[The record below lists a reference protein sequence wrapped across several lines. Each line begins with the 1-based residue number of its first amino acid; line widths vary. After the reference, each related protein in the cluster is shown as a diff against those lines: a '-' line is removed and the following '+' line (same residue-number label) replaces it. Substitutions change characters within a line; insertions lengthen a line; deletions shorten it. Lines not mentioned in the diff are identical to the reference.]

1 MPHIH
6 PVGKTTFWM
15 MGEQMPNDLKPIPY
29 GDERAAI
36 AKRIRQT
43 AAENYATRTPDIPQ
57 HNNGDL
63 EKALNSTEAFVSA
76 PGTFTKGLKH
86 DEHGR
91 VERAALNQFVAALNQ
106 DAGDPAQSG
115 ESPFPGV
122 YTTGLPATFD
132 GGLFKPGT
140 DGSYT
145 HPTPK
150 GARGW
155 ESPISGHTFDLE
167 GCDADATG
175 MPPAPAIGS
184 AELAA
189 EMGEVYCAALLR
201 DVKFSQWRD
210 GAADDHVAKLGALS
224 FFSSED
230 GLDLAAAKRRHARL
244 KDGVF
249 DASALFRGSTPG
261 AKAGPYISQFLLIGN
276 TERGA
281 PAAGREILESTD
293 AQPRAQV
300 FGTEL
305 AKHAPDQPTR
315 PEDGIILY
323 GVQGIPQQ
331 FRGHRAGV
339 DHMTAW
345 SVWHDVQNGANLKG
359 SDRFEDNARF
369 IATPRDLATY
379 VHFDA
384 LYQAYLNAVLIMLS
398 MEAKTDIGLPEGA
411 DDPCKHNRDA
421 FATFG
426 GPHILTLVTEV
437 ATRALKAVRRQK
449 FNTHLRSRP
458 EMLGAALSLAWKGGG
473 SADALGGFKGDCTTM
488 KDELLPILEMVAAH
502 NTEQNKKDWVPDGH
516 SNGPLDDAHNA
527 LLPMA
532 FPEGSPMHAAYG
544 AGHATV
550 AGACVTVVKAFFEMF
565 ETGAAKRAEIPLY
578 DVVDKKN
585 GYPGTYPAELFGKEK
600 LLTGTGNLSKPFEA
614 DPNDPTKLRTVDG
627 SPNLSIQ
634 GELDKL
640 AANISIGRN
649 FGGVHYYTDYYE
661 SLRMGE
667 RIAVSILQEQM
678 LTYREP
684 VTMRFTSFDGD
695 HIMIAGTG
703 GSRGANDAL
712 VFVWDKDGNGGTRQD
727 FETWWSL
734 HR

>member
-1 MPHIH
+1 
-6 PVGKTTFWM
+6 
-15 MGEQMPNDLKPIPY
+15 MPNDLRPIPN
-29 GDERAAI
+29 GNTRAAI
-36 AKRIRQT
+36 AKRIRHE
-43 AAENYATRTPDIPQ
+43 AAELAATRAPLIAQ
-57 HNNGDL
+57 QNNGDL
-63 EKALNSTEAFVSA
+63 DKALQSQADIIAA

-86 DEHGR
+86 DIHGR
-91 VERAALNQFVAALNQ
+91 VHRTALTRFVDALNQ
-106 DAGDPAQSG
+106 DPNNAAQEQ

-122 YTTGLPATFD
+122 YTTGLPAEFDADLFDPTAD
-132 GGLFKPGT
+132 GG
-140 DGSYT
+140 YA

-150 GARGW
+150 GVRGW
-155 ESPISGHTFDLE
+155 ESPISGHTYDLQ

-201 DVKFSQWRD
+201 DVKFSEWRS
-210 GAADDHVAKLGALS
+210 GAADHHVAKLGAMD
-224 FFSSED
+224 FFQSEA
-230 GLDLAAAKRRHARL
+230 GLNDAAKKRRTARL

-249 DASALFRGSTPG
+249 DASVLFRGSTQG
-261 AKAGPYISQFLLIGN
+261 AKVGPYISQFLLIGN
-276 TERGA
+276 AERGK
-281 PAAGREILESTD
+281 PAASGADLLETSD

-300 FGTEL
+300 FGLERVKYKPEEP
-305 AKHAPDQPTR
+305 AK

-331 FRGHRAGV
+331 FKGHAENV
-339 DHMTAW
+339 DHMTVW
-345 SVWHDVQNGANLKG
+345 SAWHDVQNGANCKG
-359 SDRFEDNARF
+359 LDRFEDKARF

-384 LYQAYLNAVLIMLS
+384 LYQAYLNAVLILLS
-398 MEAKTDIGLPEGA
+398 MGAKTDLGLPEGA
-411 DDPCKHNRDA
+411 DNPHKLNRDA

-458 EMLGAALSLAWKGGG
+458 EMLGAALSLAWKGGAE
-473 SADALGGFKGDCTTM
+473 ADALDGFKDGCVSM
-488 KDELLPILEMVAAH
+488 KDDLLPILELIATH
-502 NTEQNKKDWVPDGH
+502 NTAQNTNDWVPAGH
-516 SNGPLDDAHNA
+516 DNGPIDDAHNA

-578 DVVDKKN
+578 DIVDRKN
-585 GYPGTYPAELFGKEK
+585 GYPGTCPAHLFGKEK
-600 LLTGTGNLSKPFEA
+600 LLTGTGDLPKPFEA
-614 DPNDPTKLRTVDG
+614 NPDNPTELRKVDG

-649 FGGVHYYTDYYE
+649 FAGVHYYTDYYE

-667 RIAVSILQEQM
+667 RVAVSMLQEHM

-684 VTMRFTSFDGD
+684 VTMRFKSFDGD

-703 GSRGANDAL
+703 GSRDGDDAL
-712 VFVWDKDGNGGTRQD
+712 VFVWDEQGNGGTEQD
-727 FETWWSL
+727 FQNWWNA